1 MDTAAVILA
10 FTFVSNLS
18 LGLFILQRNS
28 RALANRYFFALSV
41 MISLWATA
49 NYFTEKASLITL
61 NRFSNRL
68 AYLFALWTMILIYQF
83 CIKFFV
89 TTNEKSKHSF
99 AQWLMIILTSALS
112 VSDLVAGHVV
122 RKGGNLTFL
131 PGKLVILYILILI
144 TILFFAVKKLL
155 SKRVSADVQ
164 EKRQIKIIFIGFV
177 SSVLLGIFVTL
188 IIPIMVDN
196 FETAKYGPLL
206 SLALV
211 GTISYAIVKYGLFDI
226 RAVVAK
232 AVVYTL
238 LISTLAGLYLLLVFT
253 ITRSFL
259 RTQQPIGY
267 NHDVQITYLIASLFV
282 AFSFGPLKRIFDRLS
297 NALFFRHDYDPQ
309 RLIDSFNKMLATS
322 HTLFTLAENTIKILN
337 DNFRP
342 EFSLVIINDQEI
354 QKSNL
359 YGKTTHLFNREAFES
374 TLYKTMT
381 PRTEV
386 LLTDGLEAINQEMY
400 RMMKKV
406 NAAALVQLSAPV
418 GARVERVGYIIIGYK
433 RSGQNF
439 SQKDVDVLEI
449 IANPLIIAIQNSI
462 RLEEIEKFSETL
474 KGKVEK
480 ATMQLRHSNQKLKA
494 MDETKDEFIS
504 MASHQLRTPLT
515 SVKGYISMVL
525 DGDVGHISPP
535 QRKMLEQAFT
545 SSQRMVY
552 LISDLLN
559 VSRLQTGKFVIE
571 PVGSH
576 LDQVVADEVNQLKES
591 AKIHNLELIYDR
603 PSDFPTVY
611 IDETKIRQVMMN
623 FMDNAIYY
631 TPAYGKVWVSLRASE
646 SSIEFTVKDTG
657 MGVPKAQRHQ
667 LFTKFFRADNARTA
681 RPDGTGLGLFMA
693 KKVVVAQGG
702 AIIFESEEGKGST
715 FGFSFPLSA
724 LVMSTKNT

>member
-1 MDTAAVILA
+1 ML
-10 FTFVSNLS
+10 
-18 LGLFILQRNS
+18 
-28 RALANRYFFALSV
+28 
-41 MISLWATA
+41 
-49 NYFTEKASLITL
+49 E
-61 NRFSNRL
+61 
-68 AYLFALWTMILIYQF
+68 
-83 CIKFFV
+83 
-89 TTNEKSKHSF
+89 
-99 AQWLMIILTSALS
+99 
-112 VSDLVAGHVV
+112 
-122 RKGGNLTFL
+122 
-131 PGKLVILYILILI
+131 LVILVYFTAINLTACSVVVARNYRDRTNLVFSGFIIGGVAWAGLNYMSNHGSYATKLIGNRGAFTAGLLATVI
-144 TILFFAVKKLL
+144 FWYFSLLFPRTRKLPKL
-155 SKRVSADVQ
+155 QKL
-164 EKRQIKIIFIGFV
+164 FI
-177 SSVLLGIFVTL
+177 
-188 IIPIMVDN
+188 
-196 FETAKYGPLL
+196 
-206 SLALV
+206 SLAP
-211 GTISYAIVKYGLFDI
+211 GL
-226 RAVVAK
+226 
-232 AVVYTL
+232 
-238 LISTLAGLYLLLVFT
+238 
-253 ITRSFL
+253 
-259 RTQQPIGY
+259 
-267 NHDVQITYLIASLFV
+267 LIASLTNLVVKSFHDQPEKAVTGIVPGPLYGPFILYLAAIFGLAVVNFRHSSKKVIGIEKQRIELIYVGIGTTFIWGFVLSALYPFLTGKWWTTKFGPFGLIFLTGAVYYSLTRHRLFDVRAVIIRSLGFITARLLFSSVFV
-282 AFSFGPLKRIFDRLS
+282 ALILLFGIKIIELELSASSLALLIGSGIFASLSLPYALKLFTRLTDNIFYADRYEIQNIVNNLS
-297 NALFFRHDYDPQ
+297 HELVGNLS
-309 RLIDSFNKMLATS
+309 IDSIAKRSL
-322 HTLFTLAENTIKILN
+322 NTINVAIRARSANLLIKDKITGRFNQYNEGRLLGLSDELIAEIERSPNNLN
-337 DNFRP
+337 MTDSDNQSTALAKHMAKAGVYVSIR
-342 EFSLVIINDQEI
+342 LVGGKD
-354 QKSNL
+354 NL
-359 YGKTTHLFNREAFES
+359 
-374 TLYKTMT
+374 
-381 PRTEV
+381 
-386 LLTDGLEAINQEMY
+386 
-400 RMMKKV
+400 
-406 NAAALVQLSAPV
+406 
-418 GARVERVGYIIIGYK
+418 GYIILSEKLNGRLY
-433 RSGQNF
+433 N
-439 SQKDVDVLEI
+439 SQDIKLLAIASNEIALALEN
-449 IANPLIIAIQNSI
+449 ARQY
-462 RLEEIEKFSETL
+462 EEIAKFNKTL
-474 KGKVEK
+474 SSKVEG
-480 ATMQLRHSNQKLKA
+480 ATRELRHSNQKLKA

-603 PSDFPTVY
+603 PSDFPIVY